1 MGCGD
6 ISVSMKVPK
15 FISRAIFG
23 GDTGFPANVPVVSPD
38 YVKNEIIEAIL
49 YLQKLP
55 DDIARTY
62 PNYILIGP
70 PGIGKT
76 QVVYEA
82 SREAAEKLGRV
93 FVDITDHRERARV
106 VEELENDP
114 SASERYFLFQDIRL
128 TEVEPHDV
136 SGIPRDAGRY
146 VEYKPISWAYALSLA
161 PGVLFLDEFT
171 NVQDHDVK
179 AASQKILNEK
189 SAGFVRMHPRSFV
202 VCAGNAPSHSSL
214 ADVIPEPV
222 VNRIKIFYV
231 TAGNLNSWIR
241 VVRRRISS
249 IADEDLRRSYM
260 ATLELLIG
268 FHRRT
273 RSKHLL
279 ALPTNRNQEINENYP
294 TPRSWEKLLLA
305 TPIEKLRELSHDID
319 ALKAHLAGFVG
330 LNVAGELAS
339 YILESTNKKIEEALR
354 DKSKIDDLDSLER
367 YSLARKV
374 GERIG
379 NAFNERNKV
388 PEEYIDILNKLASYP
403 DGDSLL
409 ITALVTAENT
419 FGKIEKMRK
428 KLRKEI
434 TKRVKR
440 LQEIEKK
447 EKEILEI
454 VGIKADD

>member
-1 MGCGD
+1 
-6 ISVSMKVPK
+6 MKVPR

-106 VEELENDP
+106 VEELEKDP
-114 SASERYFLFQDIRL
+114 RASERYFLFQDIRL

-222 VNRIKIFYV
+222 VNRVKIFYV
-231 TAGNLNSWIR
+231 TAGDLNSWIR
-241 VVRRRISS
+241 AVRRRISS
-249 IADEDLRRSYM
+249 IADEDLRESYM

-273 RSKHLL
+273 GSKHLL
-279 ALPTNRNQEINENYP
+279 ALPTSRNREIDENYP

-339 YILESTNKKIEEALR
+339 YILEGMNKKIEEALK

-379 NAFNERNKV
+379 NAFNERNEV

-419 FGKIEKMRK
+419 FGKIEKMKK

-440 LQEIEKK
+440 LQEIEKR

-454 VGIKADD
+454 AGIKADD